1 MKKVIN
7 ISGRVTFTLGIL
19 SLCSLI
25 YNLVFYETL
34 RPKVIRFEDISGIL
48 DRMEIIAA
56 VAFIIIFFFHI
67 SAISTLAFQLKFF
80 KRASLFR
87 SFLFFMAVISLLM
100 VFGDFALLSD
110 IGKEHMAGLETQG
123 EWVVLYCSQVLH
135 FILNILIFVLLFLTR
150 KSFLDKFS
158 EDIVLKDEAIFI
170 NAQYIGIF
178 CGVFGIGVFS
188 AMSVLMP
195 LWALRKGIFVIS
207 LIAVLPYLL
216 IVIYWLIIKFKE
228 KVGQWYDEKQYQDIT
243 KASLTTLIV
252 SIIIMTIIFIIQ
264 YFTSDF
270 DFITITWF
278 PFYVFLALL
287 LFSSTTLYH
296 SKRAAN

>member
-48 DRMEIIAA
+48 ERMEIIAA

-87 SFLFFMAVISLLM
+87 SFLFFMAIISLLM

-110 IGKEHMAGLETQG
+110 IGKEHIAGLETQG
-123 EWVVLYCSQVLH
+123 EWVVLYFSQALH

-150 KSFLDKFS
+150 KSFLDKFR

-188 AMSVLMP
+188 AMSALMP

-216 IVIYWLIIKFKE
+216 IVIYWLIMKFKE

-252 SIIIMTIIFIIQ
+252 SIIIMTIIFIVQ

-278 PFYVFLALL
+278 PFYVFLVLL
-287 LFSSTTLYH
+287 LFSSSTLYY
-296 SKRAAN
+296 SKRAAS

>member
-7 ISGRVTFTLGIL
+7 ISGKVTFALGIL

-87 SFLFFMAVISLLM
+87 SFLFFMAIISLLM

-123 EWVVLYCSQVLH
+123 EWVVLYFSQALH
-135 FILNILIFVLLFLTR
+135 FIFIIFLFVLLFLTR
-150 KSFLDKFS
+150 KSFLDKFR

-178 CGVFGIGVFS
+178 CGVFGIGVFY
-188 AMSVLMP
+188 AMSALMP

-216 IVIYWLIIKFKE
+216 IVIYWLIMKFKE

-252 SIIIMTIIFIIQ
+252 SIIIMTIIFIAQ

-278 PFYVFLALL
+278 PFYVFLVLL
-287 LFSSTTLYH
+287 LFSSSTLYY